1 MNQINLKPQKKQDLH
16 QYRGVDFWCHG
27 RVVCG
32 DTLGLSDLLVTGD
45 ISLHCT
51 ALHVQ
56 IKWQEEPQ
64 GTSLPIGHLLDT
76 ALSSGEKYFQARALS
91 TSLSFGTVYI
101 VKSDF
106 TEIYLIL
113 AFKI

>member
-1 MNQINLKPQKKQDLH
+1 MHVQ
-16 QYRGVDFWCHG
+16 C
-27 RVVCG
+27 
-32 DTLGLSDLLVTGD
+32 
-45 ISLHCT
+45 ISRIVPRKLFP
-51 ALHVQ
+51 VQ

-64 GTSLPIGHLLDT
+64 VTSLHIGHLQDT
-76 ALSSGEKYFQARALS
+76 ALSSGEKYFEARALS

>member
-1 MNQINLKPQKKQDLH
+1 MA
-16 QYRGVDFWCHG
+16 RGTPGNKSSHWKLA
-27 RVVCG
+27 R
-32 DTLGLSDLLVTGD
+32 
-45 ISLHCT
+45 HC
-51 ALHVQ
+51 L
-56 IKWQEEPQ
+56 EYY
-64 GTSLPIGHLLDT
+64 SM
-76 ALSSGEKYFQARALS
+76 SSGEKYFQARALS